1 MGLFFSRKP
10 KEPKVVPMG
19 KDNGELISSG
29 TSDETVQKMFDA
41 ILEKE
46 DKDFEKNSHPYS
58 YIQDLEQTPVREVRL
73 AGQVYYVCARST
85 NAHIE
90 GGDPRN
96 SYDLRN
102 EKKLSIYVLSP
113 NGSVTRYD
121 HETEAPAPANSH
133 DHSLLDINEIRKQ
146 TTDKDMADAIDK
158 FFLASS
164 DERRAFNAGERH
176 PDMYRQIDPKRYA
189 ENQKYEWVSGYDTGW
204 KSVQRA
210 RKDYSPK
217 YYAKSARIS
226 ARPGKVGE
234 EIITVMKDGHKET
247 KNTVKNEGDMVAT
260 NPSGEQYIIDAKT
273 FAKKYE
279 IDPSNPEQYRPVG
292 GPQEFITLKENV
304 MFTAPWGEKM
314 MIKKGG
320 ALNVTNMDD
329 IYGIQQAAFQ
339 ETYAPCDENGRF
351 SRTSLR
357 KMFRESSNTS
367 ERKHLAAQLKQGN
380 KDRNDRATELHKMRK
395 TRDEYNAVVRAVRNK
410 RQAGS

>member
-29 TSDETVQKMFDA
+29 TSDETVQKMFEA

-58 YIQDLEQTPVREVRL
+58 YIQDLEQTPIRAVRL
-73 AGQVYYVCARST
+73 AGQEYYVCARST

-90 GGDPRN
+90 RGDPRN
-96 SYDLRN
+96 SHHVSN

-121 HETEAPAPANSH
+121 HKTEAPANSH

-146 TTDKDMADAIDK
+146 TTDKDLAGAIDK

-164 DERRAFNAGERH
+164 DEHRAFNAGERH
-176 PDMYRQIDPKRYA
+176 PDIYRKINPKDFA
-189 ENQKYEWVSGYDTGW
+189 EDQKYEYNMGW
-204 KSVQRA
+204 RNVRQP
-210 RKDYSPK
+210 RKDYEPK
-217 YYAKSARIS
+217 YYAKSARIA

-279 IDPSNPEQYRPVG
+279 IDPSNPKQYRPVG

-329 IYGIQQAAFQ
+329 IYGIQQAEFQ

-357 KMFRESSNTS
+357 KMLREASNTS
-367 ERKHLAAQLKQGN
+367 ERKHLAAQLKQGD

-395 TRDEYNAVVRAVRNK
+395 TREEYNAVVRAVRNK
-410 RQAGS
+410 RQAGG